1 MVHEIMVIF
10 ARSKETS
17 SLDFNG
23 PPDII
28 FHGRDG
34 GEKEEDGQREEKG
47 RKRVNSSRS
56 WR

>member
-34 GEKEEDGQREEKG
+34 EKRKKTAKEERKAGRE
-47 RKRVNSSRS
+47 
-56 WR
+56 